1 MSVALR
7 FRLPPSL
14 AAAWLALC
22 GCLAAGAA
30 LAQSKTGTA
39 MGQFLLIEPSARVA
53 GMGNAGVALP
63 VGLDAV
69 YFNPAA
75 IAETDRYGL
84 TITHSEWLAGINYD
98 YVATAIPAGKWG
110 STYVAITSL
119 NSGEIDVR
127 TVSQPL
133 GTGERYSVSDIGIA
147 LGYGRQLTDR
157 FSAGG
162 QITFVQET
170 IWNTSASTFT
180 LDIGTHYQVSDQG
193 LRIGASL
200 AHLGTQSGYSG
211 RDVRITYD
219 NVPGQ
224 NGDNGALPGEAFT
237 GEFPVPI
244 LFRFG
249 LGMPFQLSTNA
260 RLNVELDAFHP
271 SDNTES
277 VSFGAEGVYS
287 NRLALRLGYQNL
299 FLQDSEVG
307 LTLGAGVMGDMQGAH
322 YRLDYGWADQ
332 GRLNSTQR
340 FGLKMAP

>member
-1 MSVALR
+1 VSRVPLPCAVAG
-7 FRLPPSL
+7 
-14 AAAWLALC
+14 LALTC
-22 GCLAAGAA
+22 VLVAGEARS
-30 LAQSKTGTA
+30 QTKVGTA
-39 MGQFLLIEPSARVA
+39 IGDFLLIEPGARLTA
-53 GMGNAGVALP
+53 LGNAGVAADPDLE
-63 VGLDAV
+63 AV
-69 YFNPAA
+69 YFNAA
-75 IAETDRYGL
+75 AAARVKKPSLQFSHVD
-84 TITHSEWLAGINYD
+84 WFAGIRYE
-98 YVATAIPAGKWG
+98 YVAAALPISHWG
-110 STYVAITSL
+110 VAFATVTSL
-119 NSGEIDVR
+119 NSGDIDVR
-127 TVSQPL
+127 TVNQPL
-133 GTGERYSVSDIGIA
+133 GTGERYSVSDIGIG
-147 LGYGRQLTDR
+147 LGYGLQLTDR

-237 GEFPVPI
+237 GDFPVPI

-277 VSFGAEGVYS
+277 VSFGAEGIYG

-340 FGLKMAP
+340 FSLGIMF